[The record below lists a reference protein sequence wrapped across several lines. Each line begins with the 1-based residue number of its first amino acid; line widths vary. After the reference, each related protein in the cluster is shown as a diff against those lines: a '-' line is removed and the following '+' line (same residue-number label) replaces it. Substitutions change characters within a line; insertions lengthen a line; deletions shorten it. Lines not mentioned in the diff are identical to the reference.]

1 MTHCAPVT
9 NALKFLFRWLGQQSK
24 RARWEDQRGGQ
35 VLKRER
41 KIRRAVCSFTLIFF
55 IALLDSQGKRGA
67 DDCVEGLGNVEMSRN
82 KAAAGLPASSLC
94 GVQGQVGWV
103 SEAWHKVCKWF
114 SLWTMHLAPNVL
126 SRAFVGQGL
135 ICVGVFFSRVVLLQE
150 WSVKE
155 RSSIGLVSALCY
167 GCFTPDLIK
176 TLSLI
181 RLCLGQTSLC
191 VFYSGSS
198 LLRWPWTMSGETVG
212 FFSSLWQQ
220 WRVAGIPR
228 EPWM

>member
-1 MTHCAPVT
+1 MTHCTPVT

-94 GVQGQVGWV
+94 GVQGQAGWV

-114 SLWTMHLAPNVL
+114 SLWTMHLAPNGFIQSFCGARTDL
-126 SRAFVGQGL
+126 
-135 ICVGVFFSRVVLLQE
+135 CWWFFFQS
-150 WSVKE
+150 
-155 RSSIGLVSALCY
+155 
-167 GCFTPDLIK
+167 CFTPGVECERKILNRTGFCFVLWMLYTWSDQNLISDP
-176 TLSLI
+176 SL
-181 RLCLGQTSLC
+181 
-191 VFYSGSS
+191 
-198 LLRWPWTMSGETVG
+198 PWANILVCIL
-212 FFSSLWQQ
+212 F
-220 WRVAGIPR
+220 R
-228 EPWM
+228 

>member
-1 MTHCAPVT
+1 MSKCAGT
-9 NALKFLFRWLGQQSK
+9 KLR
-24 RARWEDQRGGQ
+24 Q
-35 VLKRER
+35 V
-41 KIRRAVCSFTLIFF
+41 C
-55 IALLDSQGKRGA
+55 
-67 DDCVEGLGNVEMSRN
+67 
-82 KAAAGLPASSLC
+82 LPALC
-94 GVQGQVGWV
+94 VGCGGRQDGSQRHGTRCANGSA
-103 SEAWHKVCKWF
+103 SEQCIWH
-114 SLWTMHLAPNVL
+114 LMVL

-135 ICVGVFFSRVVLLQE
+135 ICVGGFFSRVVLLQE

-212 FFSSLWQQ
+212 FFSVSVTAVESCRNPKRALDVDGEGLCRLKRTATGLWLVALPSVVFFTQQ
-220 WRVAGIPR
+220 AFSS
-228 EPWM
+228 